1 MKYEKVQ
8 NIIRFHTLE
17 EAFDNINE
25 SNLHDISSDITE
37 DTIMKLA
44 IFVDIRMATE
54 QELIQR
60 FTQ

>member
-1 MKYEKVQ
+1 MKSKKVQ
-8 NIIRFHTLE
+8 NIIRFHAWG
-17 EAFDNINE
+17 EACENINE
-25 SNLHDISSDITE
+25 SNLYDISSDITK

-44 IFVDIRMATE
+44 SLVNIRMATE